1 MTVKV
6 LLREGEGWRRERRGR
21 NREERGEGEWHLVFG
36 IEEGVLGFIFT
47 IVEKFSAFSFFF

>member
-1 MTVKV
+1 MMVKV

-47 IVEKFSAFSFFF
+47 IVEKISGLIFFF

>member
-1 MTVKV
+1 MREAIEERNKMMVKV

-36 IEEGVLGFIFT
+36 IEE
-47 IVEKFSAFSFFF
+47 